1 MRRKAPA
8 NNYLQVD
15 MLKFLNE
22 YNIICICD
30 NKILVHRGMTYE
42 RFLEIVV
49 EANWQVADVLEYDD
63 KTVVATIEP
72 IQGFVN

>member
-1 MRRKAPA
+1 MWRKAPT

-42 RFLEIVV
+42 RFLEIVM
-49 EANWQVADVLEYDD
+49 EGNWTVADLLEYDD
-63 KTVVATIEP
+63 KTVVVTIEP

>member
-1 MRRKAPA
+1 
-8 NNYLQVD
+8 

-30 NKILVHRGMTYE
+30 NKIFVHRGMTYE
-42 RFLEIVV
+42 RFLEIVM
-49 EANWQVADVLEYDD
+49 EGNWTVADLLEYDS

>member
-1 MRRKAPA
+1 MSITLYA
-8 NNYLQVD
+8 
-15 MLKFLNE
+15 
-22 YNIICICD
+22 CD

-42 RFLEIVV
+42 RFLEIIM

-72 IQGFVN
+72 IQGFVS

>member
-1 MRRKAPA
+1 
-8 NNYLQVD
+8 

-30 NKILVHRGMTYE
+30 NKIFVHRGMSYE
-42 RFLEIVV
+42 RFLEIVM
-49 EANWQVADVLEYDD
+49 EGNWQVVDVLEYDD
-63 KTVVATIEP
+63 NTVVATIEP

>member
-1 MRRKAPA
+1 
-8 NNYLQVD
+8 

-22 YNIICICD
+22 YNIICVCD

-42 RFLEIVV
+42 RFLEIIM

-72 IQGFVN
+72 IQGFVS